1 MSIPTIESL
10 SAAARS
16 GVTAIQP
23 GGGTVRIPGAAAV
36 VGDSVIDVLYDAECD
51 AFSCTV
57 DGVNRSVD
65 WVRDFLVSQ
74 R

>member
-10 SAAARS
+10 SVAARA
-16 GVTAIQP
+16 GITVIQP
-23 GGGTVRIPGAAAV
+23 DGGTVRIPGAAAV

-51 AFSCTV
+51 MFSWTI
-57 DGVNRSVD
+57 DGVSRSVD
-65 WVRDFLVSQ
+65 WVRDFLASQ